1 MLRRTGALLLV
12 TLTFSGCAQY
22 RLASL
27 EDVEIPNYEPRPVLI
42 PSTCEPLIERAATL
56 GMSALSETERA
67 ETLFCQQQMLLRA
80 QEEEAASELLE
91 AHSAAA
97 RFVLQ
102 AATVAVTA
110 VIAILALVF

>member
-12 TLTFSGCAQY
+12 SLTFSSCAQY

-27 EDVEIPNYEPRPVLI
+27 EDVEIPDYEPRPVLI
-42 PSTCEPLIERAATL
+42 PATCEPLIQRAATE
-56 GMSALSETERA
+56 GMAALSDTERA
-67 ETLFCQQQMLLRA
+67 EALFCQQQMLIRA

-91 AHSAAA
+91 AHSEAA

-102 AATVAVTA
+102 AATVVLTGL
-110 VIAILALVF
+110 IAFLAWMF

>member
-1 MLRRTGALLLV
+1 MLRRIGLVLLIAG
-12 TLTFSGCAQY
+12 TFSGCAQY

-42 PSTCEPLIERAATL
+42 PATCEALIERAATQ
-56 GMSALSETERA
+56 GMANLSETERA
-67 ETLFCQQQMLLRA
+67 EALFCQQQMLIRA

-91 AHSAAA
+91 AHSEAA

-110 VIAILALVF
+110 LIAILAWVF